1 MLEVLAETESD
12 VEQRAMVSTAMGSA
26 QVMLQIIGDILDV
39 SKIEA
44 GKLELAAAPFM
55 TGPLAETTV
64 QMFFHSASAKGLSIS
79 CRVDETV
86 AAAHVGDALRIR
98 QILSNFVSN
107 AVKFTP
113 SGGIVVGVRAIS
125 DDGATQTVEF
135 SVADTGIGIPVE
147 KQRELF
153 QEFAQ
158 ADATTAA
165 RSGGTGLGL
174 VICRRLATLMG
185 GDVRMHS
192 NPG

>member
-1 MLEVLAETESD
+1 
-12 VEQRAMVSTAMGSA
+12 
-26 QVMLQIIGDILDV
+26 
-39 SKIEA
+39 
-44 GKLELAAAPFM
+44 
-55 TGPLAETTV
+55 
-64 QMFFHSASAKGLSIS
+64 
-79 CRVDETV
+79 
-86 AAAHVGDALRIR
+86 
-98 QILSNFVSN
+98 
-107 AVKFTP
+107 VKFTP